1 MSHYL
6 AFDLGAE
13 SGRAMLGTLEGG
25 RLAVEELHRFANTP
39 VRVFDALYWDTLR
52 LWHEIQRGLAI
63 AGRGALGARHL
74 QLDGIG
80 IDTWGVDFALLGADG
95 ALADNPRHYRDART
109 NGVMEKVFSVVSRA
123 EVFAQT
129 GIQFMQL
136 NSLYQF
142 YALKLAGSP
151 ALEAARTL
159 LFMPDLLNYWLTGV
173 ARAELTIASTSQF
186 YDPRKKTW
194 ALDLLERLGL
204 PTGILPVI
212 VAPGTLL
219 GPLLDSVAGAAGLGA
234 VPVYATGCHDTASAV
249 AAVPAEGANW
259 CYISSGTWSLMG
271 AELDEPVIDERV
283 LAENLTNEIGAAGKI
298 RFLKNIAGLWLVQEC
313 RRAWAQEGA
322 EYTYDELTRMAG
334 EAGPARATIDVDAF
348 LEPGDMPRKIVE
360 HCRARGQTPPE
371 TPGEFTRTILES
383 LAERYRQVL
392 ESLEA
397 LAGRRFEAI
406 HIVGGGSR
414 NALLNQLVAD
424 ATGRTVIAGP
434 SEATAIG
441 NVLIQAIGAGELSG
455 LEEAR
460 AVVRRSFEVEVY
472 QAGGFKGAATRPERP
487 LQAGGLPHKAM

>member
-13 SGRAMLGTLEGG
+13 SGRAMLGTLDSG
-25 RLAVEELHRFANTP
+25 RLEIEELHRFPNTP
-39 VRVFDALYWDTLR
+39 VRVFDALYWDTLG
-52 LWHEIQRGLAI
+52 LWHEIQRGLAV
-63 AGRGALGARHL
+63 AGRDRRVPLN
-74 QLDGIG
+74 GIG

-109 NGVMEKVFSVVSRA
+109 NGVMEKVFSRVPRA

-136 NSLYQF
+136 NSLYQY
-142 YALKLAGSP
+142 YALQLAGSP
-151 ALEAARTL
+151 ALAAARTL

-194 ALDLLERLGL
+194 ARDLLERLGL
-204 PTGILPVI
+204 PTDILPEI
-212 VAPGTLL
+212 VAPGTRL
-219 GPLLDSVAGAAGLGA
+219 GPLLESVAEAAGLGA

-249 AAVPAEGANW
+249 AAVPAKGTNW

-271 AELDEPVIDERV
+271 AELDEPVINDRV
-283 LAENLTNEIGAAGKI
+283 LAENLTNEMGAGGKV
-298 RFLKNIAGLWLVQEC
+298 RFLKNIAGLWLLQEC
-313 RRAWAQEGA
+313 RRAWAREGA
-322 EYTYDELTRMAG
+322 SYTYDELVRLAG
-334 EAGPARATIDVDAF
+334 EAGPAPGRIDVDAF
-348 LEPGDMPRKIVE
+348 LEPGGMPRKIAE
-360 HCRARGQTPPE
+360 HCRARGERPPE
-371 TPGEFTRTILES
+371 TPAEFTRTILES

-392 ESLEA
+392 ASLET
-397 LAGRRFEAI
+397 LAGRRFDVI

-414 NALLNQLVAD
+414 NRLLNQLVAD
-424 ATGRTVIAGP
+424 ATGRSVIAGP

-460 AVVRRSFEVEVY
+460 AVVRRSCAVE
-472 QAGGFKGAATRPERP
+472 TSRPE
-487 LQAGGLPHKAM
+487 KAM

>member
-13 SGRAMLGTLEGG
+13 SGRAMLGTLSRG
-25 RLAVEELHRFANTP
+25 RLAMEELHRFPNTP

-63 AGRGALGARHL
+63 AGHERHL
-74 QLDGIG
+74 QIDGIG

-109 NGVMEKVFSVVSRA
+109 NGVMDKVFAKVPRA

-142 YALKLAGSP
+142 YALKLAASP

-173 ARAELTIASTSQF
+173 ARAEATIASTSQF
-186 YDPRKKTW
+186 YDLRKKTW
-194 ALDLLERLGL
+194 ALDLLQRLGL
-204 PTGILPVI
+204 PTGILPEI
-212 VAPGTLL
+212 VPPGTRL
-219 GPLLDSVAGAAGLGA
+219 GLLLDSVAKAAGLSA

-249 AAVPAEGANW
+249 AAVPAEGTNW

-271 AELDEPVIDERV
+271 AELDEPVINERV
-283 LAENLTNEIGAAGKI
+283 LAENLTNEIGAAGKV
-298 RFLKNIAGLWLVQEC
+298 RFLKNIAGLWLLQEC
-313 RRAWAQEGA
+313 RRAWALEGS
-322 EYTYDELTRMAG
+322 EYTYDELVRLAG
-334 EAGPARATIDVDAF
+334 EAQPGRPTIDPDAF

-360 HCRARGQTPPE
+360 HCRARGQSPPE
-371 TPGEFTRTILES
+371 TPGQFTRTILES

-392 ESLEA
+392 ESLES
-397 LAGRRFEAI
+397 LAGRRFDVI

-414 NALLNQLVAD
+414 NALLNQLVAE

-434 SEATAIG
+434 GEATAIG
-441 NVLIQAIGAGELSG
+441 NVLIQAIGAGELAG
-455 LEEAR
+455 LAEAR
-460 AVVRRSFEVEVY
+460 EMVRRSFEVHIY
-472 QAGGFKGAATRPERP
+472 KP
-487 LQAGGLPHKAM
+487 LLP